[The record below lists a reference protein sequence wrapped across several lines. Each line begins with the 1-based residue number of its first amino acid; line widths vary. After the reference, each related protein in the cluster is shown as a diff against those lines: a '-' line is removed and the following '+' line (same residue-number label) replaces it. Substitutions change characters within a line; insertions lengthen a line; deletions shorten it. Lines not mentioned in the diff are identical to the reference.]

1 MSDIKKQK
9 ISIHIEYLN
18 GMTLHSLGESLG
30 ILNEAF
36 AVFSNEY
43 DVKLSNM
50 KENSPEIKSVSN
62 GSFIVDIV
70 IPVSCTLVPIIY
82 DIIKRKFDSA
92 PAYRVGFFE
101 QSWSDEDEYR
111 ISKAVLEE
119 YAVRKSEK
127 SVEVLIG
134 ELSLENSYKKGSVKS
149 KIQNTKSL
157 MVEYGIPNTLGIS
170 GRDHYSSGHRIQ
182 FERACKELKLL

>member
-1 MSDIKKQK
+1 M
-9 ISIHIEYLN
+9 
-18 GMTLHSLGESLG
+18 
-30 ILNEAF
+30 
-36 AVFSNEY
+36 
-43 DVKLSNM
+43 SNM

-101 QSWSDEDEYR
+101 QSWSDEDEHR

-119 YAVRKSEK
+119 YAVRRSEK